1 MTGGFAD
8 LTRSPHPP
16 SRPRGPRPPGSADAA
31 QWHLDHLSA
40 YRDALPLPR
49 REAEA
54 VDTTGIPA
62 SRVAEAV
69 INRLGQQDG

>member
-1 MTGGFAD
+1 MTGGSAD
-8 LTRSPHPP
+8 LTHSPHPP
-16 SRPRGPRPPGSADAA
+16 SGPRGPRPPESADAA
-31 QWHLDHLSA
+31 QWRLDHLSA
-40 YRDALPLPR
+40 YRNALPWPR

-62 SRVAEAV
+62 SRVAETV